1 MEKDLGFEL
10 VDVGDKVKH
19 PSFCTGT
26 VTLRIGDGLT
36 AKVHVKFQAPVGE
49 KKLALRYAKLK
60 KIVERTALA
69 PAEGEA
75 EAAPPAEEPAADKK
89 K

>member
-10 VDVGDKVKH
+10 VDNGDKVKH
-19 PSFCTGT
+19 PTFGNGT
-26 VTLRIGDGLT
+26 VTSRIGDGLS
-36 AKVHVKFQAPVGE
+36 AKVVVKFQAPVGE

-69 PAEGEA
+69 PAEGDA
-75 EAAPPAEEPAADKK
+75 EAAPAEEPAADKK